1 MQKQLR
7 ERNLKLVNVRG
18 DGNCFFRAIA
28 HQLYGDESQNQK
40 VGEEAGQ
47 EIIKK
52 SNRYRNFVAGSFD
65 KYVSNLSTD
74 REWADSAAIQATSN
88 VFRISIEI
96 LNASER
102 IPSYT
107 ILPFDQDSV
116 VEPGTL
122 LSDTLVMCIMYP
134 QNFMS
139 HVHQQCGEGVLL
151 APLENL

>member
-1 MQKQLR
+1 M
-7 ERNLKLVNVRG
+7 KLVNVRG

-28 HQLYGDESQNQK
+28 HQLYGDESQHQK

>member
-1 MQKQLR
+1 M
-7 ERNLKLVNVRG
+7 KLVNVCG

-28 HQLYGDESQNQK
+28 HQLYGDESQHQK
-40 VGEEAGQ
+40 VREEAVQ
-47 EIIKK
+47 EVIKN